1 MNVWESVWS
10 YKTVVVV
17 VEADVSLLWRSGYN
31 LWCFFRCKFLLV
43 CAVQELLGEF
53 LLIELH
59 FGAANEGSG
68 RWPKIIT
75 ENWDAM
81 SCSTWKTL
89 FDCIFLPQLS
99 WKLLKCYVLVMVTC
113 SVTHAPAAIFNRS
126 VRHTFV
132 ITILAQNMG
141 KLIERKCYFSFL
153 GILHFLPVMTS
164 RF

>member
-43 CAVQELLGEF
+43 CAVQELLAEF

-99 WKLLKCYVLVMVTC
+99 WKLSCFSDGDLLGHPCTGR
-113 SVTHAPAAIFNRS
+113 HFQQIGAPHICHHNPR
-126 VRHTFV
+126 TKY
-132 ITILAQNMG
+132 G
-141 KLIERKCYFSFL
+141 
-153 GILHFLPVMTS
+153 
-164 RF
+164 